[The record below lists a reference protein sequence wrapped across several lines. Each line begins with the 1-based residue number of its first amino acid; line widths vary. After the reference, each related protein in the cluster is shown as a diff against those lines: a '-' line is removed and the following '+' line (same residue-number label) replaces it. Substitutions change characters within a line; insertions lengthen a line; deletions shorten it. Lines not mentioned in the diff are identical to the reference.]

1 MWIVDQQEGLVIV
14 QVPVPIGGFWSEV
27 KIPPANTA
35 MSVDWAKLR
44 LENKSVQNNAPRMLF
59 KMTSQQRLNRWR
71 HYKGSCP
78 RRRCSLSHF
87 DTTLV
92 TLVLRGAVV
101 GRMIVPNRQSAP
113 VPHVLLS

>member
-1 MWIVDQQEGLVIV
+1 MVCPQKGLLVV
-14 QVPVPIGGFWSEV
+14 QLPVPAFGVLSVV
-27 KIPPANTA
+27 KIPPASTA
-35 MSVDWAKLR
+35 KSAACACAKTDRSNEQKIVTSV
-44 LENKSVQNNAPRMLF
+44 LF